1 MPPVE
6 LPLMYQRTV
15 LDNGLTIVTCA
26 MPQSR
31 SVGVAL
37 ATAVGACYERDD
49 EAGMSH
55 FIEHLCFKG
64 TTKRP
69 NPKDISIEIE
79 GIGGILNAS
88 TGREETVYWA
98 KVTRSHMTTAI
109 DLLFDIALNS
119 VFDGAEIEKERQ
131 VVIEEINMNLDI
143 PQQRAAML
151 IDTLLWPNQPLGR
164 DVAGSK
170 ETVSSISR
178 DAMLGFVGTHYV
190 AGNMVACVAGDVVHA
205 EVCREIE
212 SRCANLRP
220 GTTSRGYPVDPGQH
234 EVRVGVDSRDGEQA
248 HICLA
253 VHGVSRCDRRRYA
266 VDALNVVLGGGM
278 SSRLF
283 TEIREKLGLA
293 YDIHSYGE
301 HYFSSGSLVVYA
313 GVDPARLEECLHALL
328 RELALLRVGVTE
340 EELVRS
346 KELVKG
352 RLELRLEDTQNAA
365 LWYGAQQLLNGE
377 ILTLDEVCRRIDAVT
392 LEDLAAV
399 ADEFLR
405 SEYLSLAVVG
415 PVQTVTTP
423 ELPSLHA

>member
-1 MPPVE
+1 
-6 LPLMYQRTV
+6 MYQRTV
-15 LDNGLTIVTCA
+15 LDNGLTIVTCP

-31 SVGVAL
+31 SIGVAL

-49 EAGMSH
+49 EAGISH

-64 TTKRP
+64 TGRRP
-69 NPKDISIEIE
+69 TAKDISSEIE

-98 KVTRSHMTTAI
+98 KVTRSHMNTAI

-119 VFDGAEIEKERQ
+119 VFDGTEVEKERQ

-143 PQQRAAML
+143 PQQRVSML
-151 IDTLLWPNQPLGR
+151 IDSLLWPGQPLGR

-170 ETVSSISR
+170 ESVTAISR
-178 DAMLGFVGTHYV
+178 DGILGYVDGHYR
-190 AGNMVACVAGDVVHA
+190 AGNMVACVAGDVVH
-205 EVCREIE
+205 EVVCREIE
-212 SRCANLRP
+212 ARCAALQTGR
-220 GTTSRGYPVDPGQH
+220 TVRGYRADPEQH
-234 EVRVGVDSRDGEQA
+234 ESRVGVDTRDGEQA

-253 VHGVSRCDRRRYA
+253 VHGVSRCDGRRYA
-266 VDALNVVLGGGM
+266 ADALNVVLGGGM

-283 TEIREKLGLA
+283 TEIREKRGLA

-301 HYFSSGSLVVYA
+301 HFLSSGSMVVYA
-313 GVDPARLEECLHALL
+313 GVDPSRVEECLEALL
-328 RELALLRVGVTE
+328 LELSRLRAGVTE
-340 EELVRS
+340 EELRRA

-365 LWYGAQQLLNGE
+365 LWCGAQQLLNNE
-377 ILTLDEVCRRIDAVT
+377 ILTLDEVCGRIEAVT
-392 LEDLAAV
+392 LRDMAAV

-405 SEYLSLAVVG
+405 TEYLSLAVVG
-415 PVQTVTTP
+415 PVQEVASP
-423 ELPSLHA
+423 ELPSL

>member
-1 MPPVE
+1 
-6 LPLMYQRTV
+6 MYQRTV
-15 LDNGLTIVTCA
+15 LDNGLTVVTCP

-37 ATAVGACYERDD
+37 AAAVGGCYERDE

-64 TTKRP
+64 TGRRP
-69 NPKDISIEIE
+69 TPKHISSEIE

-98 KVTRSHMTTAI
+98 KVTRSHLTTAI

-119 VFDGAEIEKERQ
+119 VFDRAEVEKERQ
-131 VVIEEINMNLDI
+131 VVVEEINMNLDI
-143 PQQRAAML
+143 PQQRVTML
-151 IDTLLWPNQPLGR
+151 IDSLLWPNQPLGR
-164 DVAGSK
+164 DVAGSR
-170 ETVSSISR
+170 ETVTSIGR
-178 DAMLGFVGTHYV
+178 EAMLGYVGTHYV
-190 AGNMVACVAGDVVHA
+190 AGNMVACVAGNVEHL
-205 EVCREIE
+205 EVCREIDL
-212 SRCANLRP
+212 RCSSLQ
-220 GTTSRGYPVDPGQH
+220 RGITERDYPFDPRQQ
-234 EVRVGVDSRDGEQA
+234 EARVGVDSRDGEQA
-248 HICLA
+248 HVCLA

-266 VDALNVVLGGGM
+266 IDALNVVLGGGM

-283 TEIREKLGLA
+283 TEIREKRGLA

-301 HYFSSGSLVVYA
+301 HFISSGSLVVYA
-313 GVDPARLEECLHALL
+313 GVDPARLEECLEALL
-328 RELALLRVGVTE
+328 RELALLKAGVTE

-365 LWYGAQQLLNGE
+365 LWYGGQQLLNSE
-377 ILTLDEVCRRIDAVT
+377 ILTLDEVCRRIDSVT
-392 LEDLAAV
+392 LDDLAEV
-399 ADEFLR
+399 AGEFLR

-415 PVQTVTTP
+415 PVQGVATP
-423 ELPSLHA
+423 ELPSL